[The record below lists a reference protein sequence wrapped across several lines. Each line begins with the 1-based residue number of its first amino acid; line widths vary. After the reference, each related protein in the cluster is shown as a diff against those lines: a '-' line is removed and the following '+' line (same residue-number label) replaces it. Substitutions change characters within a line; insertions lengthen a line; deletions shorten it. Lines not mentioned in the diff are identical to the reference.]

1 MWAYVSTM
9 HRGIA
14 QRKIMFLGRRFC
26 GRIMKSACVTSM
38 TSMTSMNIE
47 QTLKVI
53 AIWTCFSTY
62 RSKFHHAYALS
73 GWQERYKR
81 PRNSGKHI
89 EGQPC
94 GSWPFLPICWI
105 RPSVEMCHG
114 WKDKKNKISNLTN
127 LAMISWLR
135 FIVTVYI
142 ICFLKGLS
150 MLVID
155 ERTPLAEDSCFVVK
169 ERVDDFFCQVQA
181 IQIQTKWLEGSH
193 YLAMLCGFFLMHLGT
208 IGDWFEIQCSKFCQ
222 HLEAQFLYGLLV
234 EVLIFV
240 IVYVGGGP
248 GGENRSVRL
257 CSKMLQRSS
266 EFGTPKKQHLSKHVQ

>member
-1 MWAYVSTM
+1 MWALC
-9 HRGIA
+9 IA
-14 QRKIMFLGRRFC
+14 QRKMMFLGKRFC
-26 GRIMKSACVTSM
+26 GRMKSACVTSM
-38 TSMTSMNIE
+38 TPMNIE
-47 QTLKVI
+47 QMLRDI

-135 FIVTVYI
+135 FIVIYNL
-142 ICFLKGLS
+142 FLERLVHAGNWRENAACRGL
-150 MLVID
+150 IF
-155 ERTPLAEDSCFVVK
+155 CC
-169 ERVDDFFCQVQA
+169 ERVSG
-181 IQIQTKWLEGSH
+181 WL
-193 YLAMLCGFFLMHLGT
+193 FLPSPS
-208 IGDWFEIQCSKFCQ
+208 DSD
-222 HLEAQFLYGLLV
+222 
-234 EVLIFV
+234 
-240 IVYVGGGP
+240 
-248 GGENRSVRL
+248 SD
-257 CSKMLQRSS
+257 
-266 EFGTPKKQHLSKHVQ
+266 